1 MYVDE
6 IFSGLDYANF
16 PKITVIENKMKVD
29 EMVTVRDITLT
40 STCEHHFVTIDGKA
54 TVAYI
59 PKDSVI
65 GLSKI
70 NRIVQFFS
78 QRPQVQERLTQQI
91 LVALQTLLGTNNV
104 AVSIDAVHYCVKARG
119 IRDATSATTT
129 TLGAVQVQP
138 EYPPGVPARGASSPG
153 VMALRATRTTT
164 TGACGRLF
172 HERKTAIKMN
182 SHPLPRIATL
192 DCVRGIAILGIL
204 LLNISAFGL
213 PKAAYLNPAYL
224 GMPSSRDAWT
234 GAARSLRAGEVLAMF
249 ALLFGAGLQ
258 MLLRRGKS
266 WIRARLSWLVLF
278 GLAHA
283 IFLWDGDILL
293 AYGLIGLVCWRMIRE
308 AKETFQL
315 LKTGVVLYLIGVAV
329 LLLLGSR
336 TVSRA
341 ISGSRAWRSCS
352 TRSSGSCRAVS
363 KPGAAAPICSRPACW
378 PSALSMAGSWRG

>member
-1 MYVDE
+1 MTEIMQLLNLDLSDDSLAETPHRIAKMYVDE

-129 TLGAVQVQP
+129 TSLGAVQVQP

-153 VMALRATRTTT
+153 
-164 TGACGRLF
+164 
-172 HERKTAIKMN
+172 
-182 SHPLPRIATL
+182 
-192 DCVRGIAILGIL
+192 
-204 LLNISAFGL
+204 
-213 PKAAYLNPAYL
+213 
-224 GMPSSRDAWT
+224 
-234 GAARSLRAGEVLAMF
+234 
-249 ALLFGAGLQ
+249 
-258 MLLRRGKS
+258 
-266 WIRARLSWLVLF
+266 
-278 GLAHA
+278 
-283 IFLWDGDILL
+283 
-293 AYGLIGLVCWRMIRE
+293 
-308 AKETFQL
+308 
-315 LKTGVVLYLIGVAV
+315 
-329 LLLLGSR
+329 
-336 TVSRA
+336 
-341 ISGSRAWRSCS
+341 
-352 TRSSGSCRAVS
+352 
-363 KPGAAAPICSRPACW
+363 
-378 PSALSMAGSWRG
+378 